1 MRLEQLEYVTTV
13 ARCGSFRRAAE
24 LLHLSQPALSE
35 GVRTLERELGVEL
48 LERGRSGTKI
58 SEEGRELLPLMLTV
72 IDAADHLRQS
82 ADGGTR
88 ANRTLQL
95 GTVTAATAPLLSPTI
110 GEFRRAH
117 PETAVEVVTAQQ
129 AEIHLDLREG
139 KMDLGLINYLE
150 GESISD
156 EFETVELL
164 RGQPVVCISPSSR
177 LAELDAVRVEDL
189 LAEPLIAM
197 RPGYVMYRY
206 LERLFGGRAPS
217 FSFSADGS
225 ELGKLLVAQ
234 GLGSAL
240 LPDYSVI
247 GDPLETSGAITQR
260 PIAGDDT
267 AVVLVIQRRRSG
279 SPTRAARDLHRL
291 FVERAS
297 AAWPNAA
304 PASAPSG

>member
-58 SEEGRELLPLMLTV
+58 SAEGSELLPLMLSV
-72 IDAADHLRQS
+72 IDAADQLRQN

-88 ANRTLQL
+88 ANRTVQL

-110 GEFRRAH
+110 AAFRRAH

-129 AEIHLDLREG
+129 AEVHLALREG
-139 KMDLGLINYLE
+139 KMDLGLVNYLE
-150 GESISD
+150 GEPIAA

-164 RGQPVVCISPSSR
+164 RGRPVACVAPGSR
-177 LAELDAVRVEDL
+177 LAALEKVTVADL

-206 LERLFGGRAPS
+206 LERLCGGRAPA

-240 LPDYSVI
+240 LPDYSVV
-247 GDPLETSGAITQR
+247 GDPLETSGAITHR

-267 AVVLVIQRRRSG
+267 AVFLVIQRRGSG

-291 FVERAS
+291 FLEQAGRAEGGPGAS
-297 AAWPNAA
+297 A
-304 PASAPSG
+304 S

>member
-13 ARCGSFRRAAE
+13 ARSGSFRRAAE

-35 GVRTLERELGVEL
+35 GVRTLERELGLEL

-58 SEEGRELLPLMLTV
+58 SAVGRDLLPLMHAV
-72 IDAADHLRQS
+72 IDAADQLRQS
-82 ADGGTR
+82 AGGAAGT
-88 ANRTLQL
+88 NRVVQL
-95 GTVTAATAPLLSPTI
+95 GTVTAATVPLLSPVI
-110 GEFRRAH
+110 GEFRQAH

-129 AEIHLDLREG
+129 AEIQLALREG

-150 GESISD
+150 GEAISE

-164 RGQPVVCISPSSR
+164 RGEPVACVSPDGP
-177 LAELDAVRVEDL
+177 LAELEAVPVEDL

-206 LERLFGGRAPS
+206 LERLCGGRVPT

-234 GLGSAL
+234 GLGTAV
-240 LPDYSVI
+240 LPDYSIV
-247 GDPLETSGAITQR
+247 GDPLETSGAITHR

-267 AVVLVIQRRRSG
+267 AVFLVIQRRRSA

-291 FVERAS
+291 FLERGGQQ
-297 AAWPNAA
+297 
-304 PASAPSG
+304 PASEPAAAG

>member
-58 SEEGRELLPLMLTV
+58 SQEGSELLPLMLTV

-88 ANRTLQL
+88 TNRTVQL

-110 GEFRRAH
+110 AAFRRTH

-129 AEIHLDLREG
+129 TEIHLALREG
-139 KMDLGLINYLE
+139 KMDLGLVNYLE
-150 GESISD
+150 GEPISE

-164 RGQPVVCISPSSR
+164 RGHPVVCTSPQSP
-177 LAELDAVRVEDL
+177 LAEREAVTVAEL

-206 LERLFGGRAPS
+206 LERLCGERTPT

-225 ELGKLLVAQ
+225 ELGKHLVAQ

-260 PIAGDDT
+260 PLADDDT
-267 AVVLVIQRRRSG
+267 AVVLVVQRRRSR

-291 FVERAS
+291 FLERSGHGAS
-297 AAWPNAA
+297 E
-304 PASAPSG
+304 PAVSD